1 MMKKT
6 RIANKI
12 AEDAMNRLDELAVL
26 CYYDTEFRPEVWS
39 IDSKRVFDKQMYGQL
54 IVKECAWL
62 VRQETLKNIIEH
74 DNEYLENQWRMQQH
88 NDPTSYTGEVL
99 LEEKI
104 KKHFGINDL

>member
-6 RIANKI
+6 RIANKV
-12 AEDAMNRLDELAVL
+12 AEDSMNRLEELARM
-26 CYYDTEFRPEVWS
+26 CYYDTDFNP
-39 IDSKRVFDKQMYGQL
+39 VFDKQMYGKL
-54 IVKECAWL
+54 IVKECAWVCAWL
-62 VRQETLKNIIEH
+62 VRQETLKNF
-74 DNEYLENQWRMQQH
+74 